1 MITRPQ
7 VEQAH
12 ETQARSARVRPR
24 AFALGLALMTLNIY
38 WITVIEVRWYTLDIT
53 SLPIFITPIFTLFVV
68 ALLNWL
74 LRLYRGASLFTG
86 AELTVVYI
94 IMVTGAVFAG
104 HDMLQN
110 LFGTIAYLQRHGTP
124 ETGWRERFFAY
135 VPHALF
141 VWDEDAVRAYYN
153 GGVSPYRWD
162 WLLLWAKPL
171 ALWAGLILTLVADV
185 PMPELSGAE
194 AVDAGR
200 EVGVPADSAPVG
212 DGGAIGRVLALALRC
227 GRGLPSRFRSAG

>member
-1 MITRPQ
+1 MRGRLAC
-7 VEQAH
+7 V
-12 ETQARSARVRPR
+12 PR
-24 AFALGLALMTLNIY
+24 ALALGLALMTLNIY

-74 LRLYRGASLFTG
+74 LRLYRGATLFTG

-124 ETGWRERFFAY
+124 ETGWRERFFDLCAAARSSCGTRT
-135 VPHALF
+135 PCAPTTTG
-141 VWDEDAVRAYYN
+141 ASR
-153 GGVSPYRWD
+153 RT
-162 WLLLWAKPL
+162 
-171 ALWAGLILTLVADV
+171 AGT
-185 PMPELSGAE
+185 GCC
-194 AVDAGR
+194 
-200 EVGVPADSAPVG
+200 
-212 DGGAIGRVLALALRC
+212 C
-227 GRGLPSRFRSAG
+227 GRSRSRSGRG

>member
-1 MITRPQ
+1 
-7 VEQAH
+7 
-12 ETQARSARVRPR
+12 VRPR

-74 LRLYRGASLFTG
+74 LRLYRGATLFTG

-110 LFGTIAYLQRHGTP
+110 LFGAIAYLQRHGTP

-153 GGVSPYRWD
+153 GASRRT
-162 WLLLWAKPL
+162 
-171 ALWAGLILTLVADV
+171 AGT
-185 PMPELSGAE
+185 GCC
-194 AVDAGR
+194 
-200 EVGVPADSAPVG
+200 
-212 DGGAIGRVLALALRC
+212 C
-227 GRGLPSRFRSAG
+227 GRSRSRSGRG

>member
-1 MITRPQ
+1 
-7 VEQAH
+7 
-12 ETQARSARVRPR
+12 
-24 AFALGLALMTLNIY
+24 MTLNIY
-38 WITVIEVRWYTLDIT
+38 WITVIEVRWYTLDVT

-74 LRLYRGASLFTG
+74 LRLYRRATLFTG

-141 VWDEDAVRAYYN
+141 RVGRGRRARLLQRGRLAVPLGLAAAVGEAARA
-153 GGVSPYRWD
+153 
-162 WLLLWAKPL
+162 L
-171 ALWAGLILTLVADV
+171 
-185 PMPELSGAE
+185 
-194 AVDAGR
+194 
-200 EVGVPADSAPVG
+200 
-212 DGGAIGRVLALALRC
+212 GGADPDA
-227 GRGLPSRFRSAG
+227 RG